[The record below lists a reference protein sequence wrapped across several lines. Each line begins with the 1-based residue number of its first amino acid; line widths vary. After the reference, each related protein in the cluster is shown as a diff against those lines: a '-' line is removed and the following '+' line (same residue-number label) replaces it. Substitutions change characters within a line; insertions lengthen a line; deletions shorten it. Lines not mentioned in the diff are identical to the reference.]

1 MKKQLKNQ
9 KSKPVPKPKKNKF
22 KIFISYLKGRW
33 NSMLYWLMF
42 KKYNN
47 CCGIEGCD
55 CNK

>member
-1 MKKQLKNQ
+1 MKKQS
-9 KSKPVPKPKKNKF
+9 KSKPVPKPKKNNF
-22 KIFISYLKGRW
+22 KRFLSYLKGRW

-47 CCGIEGCD
+47 CCGVEGCD

>member
-1 MKKQLKNQ
+1 MKKQL

-42 KKYNN
+42 KKYN

>member
-1 MKKQLKNQ
+1 MKKEINLNKPNIFKRFFRFLK
-9 KSKPVPKPKKNKF
+9 KK
-22 KIFISYLKGRW
+22 W
-33 NSMLYWLMF
+33 NSLMYWLMF